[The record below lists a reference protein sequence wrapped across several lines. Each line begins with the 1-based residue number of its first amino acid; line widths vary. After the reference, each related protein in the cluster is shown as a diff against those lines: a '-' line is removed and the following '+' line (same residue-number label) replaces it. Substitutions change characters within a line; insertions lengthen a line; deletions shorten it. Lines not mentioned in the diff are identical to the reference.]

1 MTGPDTTLRLAEL
14 LAARLCHDLASPL
27 GVLGGL
33 LELADGGDA
42 AALADARAA
51 AASLAGRLR
60 LLRAAWAADP
70 VPLQPAAL
78 LELAGA
84 MTMDGHISIDATGL
98 AMVGA
103 FSAMAGRLTLNM
115 LLLGAQALRGQGRL
129 HLAGAAGAEISLRI
143 AGPRAAWPAGTA
155 ACLADPDTAWQ
166 HLDDAR
172 ALQLPL
178 TVLLAQQAGLR
189 LGMLLPLT
197 ATPDAPPPLRLSLG

>member
-1 MTGPDTTLRLAEL
+1 MTASDATLRLAEL

-51 AASLAGRLR
+51 TASLAGRLR

-70 VPLQPAAL
+70 APLQPAAL

-84 MTMDGHISIDATGL
+84 LTMDARISIDATGL

-103 FSAMAGRLTLNM
+103 FSADGGRVALNL
-115 LLLGAQALRGQGRL
+115 LLLGAQALRGQGSL
-129 HLAGAAGAEISLRI
+129 HLAGAASAEISLRI

-178 TVLLAQQAGLR
+178 TAA
-189 LGMLLPLT
+189 
-197 ATPDAPPPLRLSLG
+197 PDAPPPLRLSLG